1 MDMDIL
7 IEKAIQ
13 AKNKAYVPY
22 SNFPVGAALITT
34 SGEIYTGC
42 NIENAAYPVG
52 CCAERV
58 AIFKAIANEERDF
71 AKMAIVADTK
81 EPVSPCGSCRQVMSE
96 FFNRNM
102 EICLTNLNKDK
113 TFTTM
118 EELLPFAFES
128 KDLADK

>member
-7 IEKAIQ
+7 IDKAIR
-13 AKNKAYVPY
+13 ARNNAYVPY
-22 SNFPVGAALITT
+22 SNFPVGAALLTT
-34 SGEIYTGC
+34 SGKIYTGC

-71 AKMAIVADTK
+71 SKMVIVADTK

-96 FFNRNM
+96 FFIRTM
-102 EICLTNLNKDK
+102 SICLTNLNKDK
-113 TFTTM
+113 TLTTM

-128 KDLADK
+128 NDLHD